1 MKQVSQHFGILYTLL
16 VIGQIILCNYSDF
29 GPYVMLTML
38 PTMVLCIP
46 TGTSTITAMII
57 AFCSGL
63 SVDWLSEGLLGL
75 NTAALVPVAL
85 IRKNVVRIF
94 MGEDLINRGDSFSY
108 RKNGFAKIS
117 AANTVCIMLF
127 TAIYILLDG
136 AGTLP
141 TWFCF
146 AKGGISLVCN
156 FFLAIIVTNILA
168 ADDRK

>member
-1 MKQVSQHFGILYTLL
+1 MKISQHFGILYTLL

-38 PTMVLCIP
+38 PTMILCLP
-46 TGTSTITAMII
+46 TSTGTAAAMLI

-75 NTAALVPVAL
+75 NAASLVPVAL
-85 IRKNVVRIF
+85 IRRKIIRIF
-94 MGEDLINRGDSFSY
+94 LGEDTLTRGDSFSY
-108 RKNGFAKIS
+108 RKNGIAKIS

-146 AKGGISLVCN
+146 AKGGVSLACN
-156 FFLAIIVTNILA
+156 FFLAIIVTNILTE
-168 ADDRK
+168 DDRK

>member
-1 MKQVSQHFGILYTLL
+1 MKISQHFGTLYTLL

-46 TGTSTITAMII
+46 TSTSTIATMII

-75 NTAALVPVAL
+75 NAAALTPVAL
-85 IRKNVVRIF
+85 ARKNVIRIF
-94 MGEDLINRGDSFSY
+94 LGEDLITRGDSFSY

-117 AANTVCIMLF
+117 AANTACIALF
-127 TAIYILLDG
+127 IALYILLDG

-141 TWFCF
+141 VWFCLT
-146 AKGGISLVCN
+146 KGGISLACN
-156 FFLAIIVTNILA
+156 FILAIIVTNILS